1 MAYDGPGGALFKNN
15 KKTSDRH
22 PDLTGFVELNQEAAQ
37 SIVDQLN
44 RGIEYPKLE
53 ISAWTKVS
61 QKGNKFISMSAKKPW
76 EKGNQ
81 ASSRDFQAPEPHHN
95 DMDDSIPF

>member
-44 RGIEYPKLE
+44 RGVQYPKLE
-53 ISAWTKVS
+53 VSGWTKVS

-76 EKGNQ
+76 EKTNQ
-81 ASSRDFQAPEPHHN
+81 DSRDFQAPAPQHN